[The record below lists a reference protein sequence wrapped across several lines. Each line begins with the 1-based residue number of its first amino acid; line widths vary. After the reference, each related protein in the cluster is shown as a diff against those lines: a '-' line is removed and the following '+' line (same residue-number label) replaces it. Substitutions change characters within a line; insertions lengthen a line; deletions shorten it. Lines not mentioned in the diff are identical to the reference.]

1 MDSDEVFSFSSL
13 TYLYLKQ
20 KRTKREHW
28 VHPIN
33 CERYTN
39 GHYVKLYY
47 KLREDSSKFFNYFRM
62 SVRSFDELLLC
73 IKNDIQ
79 LQNTN
84 MRLAIQPEEMLV
96 ITLRYVGI
104 FVIKC
109 TLIKISYYSSILFIF
124 IKLLY

>member
-1 MDSDEVFSFSSL
+1 
-13 TYLYLKQ
+13 
-20 KRTKREHW
+20 
-28 VHPIN
+28 
-33 CERYTN
+33 
-39 GHYVKLYY
+39 
-47 KLREDSSKFFNYFRM
+47 M

-79 LQNTN
+79 LQNIN
-84 MRLAIQPEEMLV
+84 MRLAIQLEEMLV

-104 FVIKC
+104 FVIKF